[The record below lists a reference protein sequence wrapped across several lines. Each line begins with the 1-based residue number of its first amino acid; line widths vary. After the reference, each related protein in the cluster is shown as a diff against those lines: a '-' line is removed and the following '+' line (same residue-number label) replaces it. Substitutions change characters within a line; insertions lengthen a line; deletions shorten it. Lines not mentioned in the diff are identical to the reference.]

1 LYTLL
6 FAETLSLKKSIKN
19 KNMDGHGGIGKSI
32 VKFKTSLVYNIEF
45 QARQNYIVR
54 FCLKQRNKKNSNKQ
68 KNKQKEQT
76 W

>member
-1 LYTLL
+1 
-6 FAETLSLKKSIKN
+6 
-19 KNMDGHGGIGKSI
+19 MDGHGGIGKSI